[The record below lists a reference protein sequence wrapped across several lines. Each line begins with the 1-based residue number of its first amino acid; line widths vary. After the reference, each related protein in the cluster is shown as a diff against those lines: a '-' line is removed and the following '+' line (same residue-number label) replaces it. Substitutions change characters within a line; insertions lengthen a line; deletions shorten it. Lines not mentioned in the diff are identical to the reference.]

1 MWLDNSIITTKSD
14 MNVTHTPGARTI
26 LSVSEL
32 NRAVRH
38 LLESNLSLL
47 WIQGEIS
54 NLKCYPSGHW
64 YFSLKDADAQV
75 RCVIFSHK
83 NRYIDWQPKDG
94 LRIEVLASVTLYEP
108 RGDFQLNIETM
119 RRAGLGELF
128 EAFEKLKIKLGQ
140 AGFFDA
146 EKKKPLPTYPR
157 QIGIVTSPG
166 TAALHDVLTTLQRR
180 MPSIPVIVY
189 PTQVQG
195 KTAAADIADAIAT
208 ANRRAECDILILCR
222 GGGSIEDL
230 WAFNEEIVA
239 QAIAASSIP
248 IISGIGHEIDFTIA
262 DFTADRRAPT
272 PTAAAEMASRDR
284 KALHQQ
290 INNLHHRLARA
301 LRHRI
306 ERTLQQLDILSHR
319 LVYPG
324 DRIAQQTLQ
333 LEHLQQ
339 RLHKTWQHQHERKYW
354 KLLESNQRLL
364 AAAPDLDQFLQRQKQ
379 LLVRFRNGYAHY
391 FGTCDLRLNHLHAQ
405 LQQLNPQS
413 ILERGYSI
421 VYTQQGEIVRDSK
434 QLQCNNRIRVK
445 FARGACDATVNK
457 TTDA

>member
-1 MWLDNSIITTKSD
+1 MQLDNSITTTTSD
-14 MNVTHTPGARTI
+14 MNVTYAPGARTI

-38 LLESNLSLL
+38 LLESNLPLF

-75 RCVIFSHK
+75 RCVIFNHK

-94 LRIEVLASVTLYEP
+94 LRVEVLASVTLYEP

-140 AGFFDA
+140 AGFFDT
-146 EKKKPLPTYPR
+146 EKKKPLPAYPR

-195 KTAAADIADAIAT
+195 KTAAADIADSIAI
-208 ANRRAECDILILCR
+208 ANRRTECDVLILCR

-262 DFTADRRAPT
+262 DFTADQRAPT

-290 INNLHHRLARA
+290 IDNLHHRLARA

-324 DRIAQQTLQ
+324 DRIAQQALQ
-333 LEHLQQ
+333 LQHLQQ
-339 RLHKTWQHQHERKYW
+339 RLHKTWQHQHEKKYW

-364 AAAPDLDQFLQRQKQ
+364 ATAPDLDQFRQRQKQ

-391 FGTCDLRLNHLHAQ
+391 FGTCDLRLNHLHTQ
-405 LQQLNPQS
+405 LQQLNPRS
-413 ILERGYSI
+413 VLERGYSI

-445 FARGACDATVNK
+445 FARGACDATVDK